1 MGYPGSLDGRNHA
14 FELIA
19 EAIQAEDG
27 LDVVADS
34 LAAASDVHGDWL
46 EIPDAAAALAAA
58 ELVAAARGAPSP
70 LLPAE
75 AIAWAS
81 RTPGLAALASRART
95 ACEAVRRDSELRD
108 RWAESG
114 AVAAWDAAV
123 VALARR
129 LA

>member
-1 MGYPGSLDGRNHA
+1 MDGRDHSQRNHG

-19 EAIQAEDG
+19 EAIRADDG

-34 LAAASDVHGDWL
+34 LAAAAGHGDWL
-46 EIPDAAAALAAA
+46 EVPDAAAALAAA

-70 LLPAE
+70 LLPRE
-75 AIAWAS
+75 AVTWAA
-81 RTPGLAALASRART
+81 RTPGLAALSARARS
-95 ACEAVRRDSELRD
+95 ACAAVRRGSELRE
-108 RWAESG
+108 RWAETG

-123 VALARR
+123 AALEQR